1 MKRTSL
7 VLLISLSA
15 AIVSACGGVEPDKPV
30 PVDPTPSDPV
40 PVDPTPQEPQEPEED
55 GNTIAG
61 TLILEGND
69 LAGRITSTADGNG
82 IAGVTVTDGYTCVQ
96 TDANGVYQFKSNA
109 RTRLVYYS
117 TPADYR
123 IETEPDHPS
132 IPLFYKAI
140 TPESGKVVRT
150 DFALTPL
157 AEKETT
163 WTFIGIGDPQCSKTA
178 EVKRYTDETMADIRT
193 TLAGTSHVYAM
204 TLGDIIY
211 DSCDM
216 WPSMRDAM
224 SDVGAAPGWHI
235 PFFQTIGNHDH
246 DARVSDT
253 SDDDA
258 DDYAATATYIQQFG
272 PTDYSFN
279 RGDVHIV
286 VMDNILVQTQ
296 KTSSKSNGRTWS
308 HDSGFTDTQ
317 FEWLKQDLAA
327 VPDQGSKMVIFCA
340 HKPFC
345 NADEQHFYDVLSLLQ
360 QFKEAHLMIGHTH
373 LTRNY
378 IYSSS
383 KANRPCAGGLALYEH
398 VHGAAC
404 GAWWACNSTTTG
416 EPNGYTIYTVEGAH
430 MRDWQFKGTGK
441 DIGYQLRIFDGNEVY
456 YDAGKYPLN
465 WYTPSQPVGSLGF
478 SIIGNKNNKGCFVAQ
493 TFNEDNTFWT
503 LEMYDKAT
511 GTKLGDFTRITNG
524 SCANAAMSSYYYNVL
539 GKTTDSFGKKTV
551 SHYWYFKPASGNPSD
566 LTGWE
571 ARLTHRLPGGDVT
584 HTYTCSTLTRQQ
596 DFPDTF

>member
-1 MKRTSL
+1 
-7 VLLISLSA
+7 
-15 AIVSACGGVEPDKPV
+15 
-30 PVDPTPSDPV
+30 
-40 PVDPTPQEPQEPEED
+40 
-55 GNTIAG
+55 
-61 TLILEGND
+61 
-69 LAGRITSTADGNG
+69 
-82 IAGVTVTDGYTCVQ
+82 
-96 TDANGVYQFKSNA
+96 
-109 RTRLVYYS
+109 
-117 TPADYR
+117 
-123 IETEPDHPS
+123 
-132 IPLFYKAI
+132 
-140 TPESGKVVRT
+140 
-150 DFALTPL
+150 
-157 AEKETT
+157 
-163 WTFIGIGDPQCSKTA
+163 
-178 EVKRYTDETMADIRT
+178 
-193 TLAGTSHVYAM
+193 M

-383 KANRPCAGGLALYEH
+383 KANRPCAGGLSLYEH

-478 SIIGNKNNKGCFVAQ
+478 SI
-493 TFNEDNTFWT
+493 
-503 LEMYDKAT
+503 
-511 GTKLGDFTRITNG
+511 
-524 SCANAAMSSYYYNVL
+524 AAMSSYYYNVL